1 MNHASQFANDN
12 REVIEMMDLKSGEIE
27 EDQEIPVYLDL
38 SPMKRTNDHITKT
51 RLTLETLLPSEA
63 LSCQS

>member
-1 MNHASQFANDN
+1 MNHASQFAKNN
-12 REVIEMMDLKSGEIE
+12 REEIETMRLKSGEIE
-27 EDQEIPVYLDL
+27 EDQEIPVYIEL

-51 RLTLETLLPSEA
+51 RLTLETLLPSKA